1 MAEPELVDVVVVGLG
16 VGGEEVAGRLAEAG
30 LDVVGIERDL
40 VGGECPY
47 WGCIP
52 SKMMIRAANALAE
65 ARRVNELAGAAQV
78 QPDWAPVAKR
88 IREEATDTWD
98 DKVAVD
104 RFVGKGGRFVRGS
117 GRLDGPGR
125 VRVGDQVFQAR
136 YGIVLGTGT
145 RPSIP
150 PIDGLADTPY
160 WTNHQAIEVEELP
173 ESLLVL
179 GGGAI
184 GLELAQVFARFG
196 VRVTV
201 VEAADRV
208 LAVEEPEASEAAAA
222 ALRAD
227 GVIIATGVKA
237 ERVSHDGQSF
247 TVHGGGGAE
256 FTAERLLVVTGRKAH
271 LEELGLETIDVDASQ
286 RYLPVDERMRAADG
300 IWAVGDLTG
309 EGAFTHIA
317 MYQAAI
323 VVADVLDYMRRTKGG
338 PDASGTASVVGGA
351 AGVAS
356 AVGGAMSAG
365 GATAAPGSVPRADYR
380 ALPRVTFTDPEVGAV
395 GLTEQQARERGVNV
409 QVGYTDLTSSARG
422 WIHKA
427 GNEGFIKLVADA
439 DQGVLIGATSV
450 GPAGGEV
457 LSALVVAVHA
467 AVPLSQLR
475 HMIYAYPT
483 FHRAIEDALR
493 NLR

>member
-30 LDVVGIERDL
+30 LTVVGIERDL

-65 ARRVNELAGAAQV
+65 ARRVDGLAGSAEV
-78 QPDWAPVAKR
+78 RPDWAPVAKR

-104 RFVGKGGRFVRGS
+104 RFTGKGGRFVRGS
-117 GRLDGPGR
+117 GRLDGPNR
-125 VRVGDQVFQAR
+125 VRVGDQVFEAR

-145 RPSIP
+145 RPSVP

-173 ESLLVL
+173 GSLLVL

-208 LAVEEPEASEAAAA
+208 LAVEEPEASEIAAG

-227 GVIIATGVKA
+227 GVEIHTGVRA
-237 ERVSHDGQSF
+237 ERVTHDGTTF
-247 TVHGGGGAE
+247 TVHAGDRVFSGE
-256 FTAERLLVVTGRKAH
+256 KLLVVTGRRAH
-271 LEELGLETIDVDASQ
+271 LEELGLETVQVDAGQ
-286 RYLPVDERMRAADG
+286 RYLPVNERMHVTDG
-300 IWAVGDLTG
+300 IWAVGDITG

-317 MYQAAI
+317 MYQAGI
-323 VVADVLDYMRRTKGG
+323 VVADVLDRMRRMKGG
-338 PDASGTASVVGGA
+338 PDASGTASVMGGA
-351 AGVAS
+351 AGVIS
-356 AVGGAMSAG
+356 AVGGAMSTG
-365 GATAAPGSVPRADYR
+365 GSTSAPGSVPVADYR

-409 QVGYTDLTSSARG
+409 QVGYTDLTSSTRG

-457 LSALVVAVHA
+457 LSGLVVAVHA
-467 AVPLSQLR
+467 AVPVSQLR